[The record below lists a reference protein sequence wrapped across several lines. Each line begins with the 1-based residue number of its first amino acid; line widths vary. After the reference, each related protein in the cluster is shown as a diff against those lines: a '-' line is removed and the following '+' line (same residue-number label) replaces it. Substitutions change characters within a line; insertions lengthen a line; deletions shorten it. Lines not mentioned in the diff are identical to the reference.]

1 MNIDYSWGAQ
11 NITGNEPSRQL
22 RTVPIAKGMVL
33 EDATSGWVGEAIKLE
48 RVGGSIYVV
57 LENQKGRRKNFP
69 LGLGFLLYGEPV
81 NVVPPQQ
88 KQARE
93 KKISNSGSV
102 FVDNLRAKE
111 AKQSRIW
118 VEGLHDAALVEK
130 IWGHDLRVE
139 GIVVEPLH
147 GADNLAELV
156 AAFEPGPAKK
166 LGILLDHMVEGS
178 KETKIAQQ
186 VLSNPRFAPYV
197 HIIGHPFIDIWAAIK
212 PAKLGFTQWPEVPRG
227 EDWKTGTLQRLGL
240 PHSNPED
247 ISNAWRNFL
256 SKVEYFS
263 DLEPQ
268 LLGRVEELIDFVT
281 V

>member
-1 MNIDYSWGAQ
+1 MSFDYSWGASDLSAQ
-11 NITGNEPSRQL
+11 PAQKEL
-22 RTVPIAKGMVL
+22 RKVPVTKGMLL
-33 EDATSGWVGEAIKLE
+33 EDAASGWVGEAVKLE
-48 RVGGSIYVV
+48 RIGGAVYVV
-57 LENQKGRRKNFP
+57 LEDHLKRRKNFP
-69 LGLGFLLYGEPV
+69 LGPGFLLYGEPIIAEL
-81 NVVPPQQ
+81 PQK
-88 KQARE
+88 KQPTGP
-93 KKISNSGSV
+93 KISNSGSV
-102 FVDNLRAKE
+102 FVDHLRAKE

-118 VEGLHDAALVEK
+118 VEGIHDAALVEK

-147 GADNLAELV
+147 GAENLLELV
-156 AAFEPGPAKK
+156 TSFAPGPQKK

-178 KETKIAQQ
+178 KETRIAQE
-186 VLSNPRFAPYV
+186 VLSDPRFSPYV

-212 PAKLGFTQWPEVPRG
+212 PAKLGFTRWPDVPRG

-240 PHSNPED
+240 PHHDAED
-247 ISNAWRNFL
+247 IANAWRMFL
-256 SKVEYFS
+256 GKVEYFS